1 MIQLSLYLLLRN
13 NDNIILK
20 EHGLSKFKPRLA
32 VLNVMQENSGC
43 HMSAD
48 EIYQY
53 LHDHEHPMSIST
65 VYRVLSQLEKVG
77 IVKKQNFCTERVK
90 YFYEFDDHQH
100 HDHMVCIEC
109 RSIHEFFDLEI
120 ETRQIEIAKNFG
132 FELTDHKLNL
142 YGICAL
148 CSKTQAD

>member
-1 MIQLSLYLLLRN
+1 MSDDKN
-13 NDNIILK
+13 TLK
-20 EHGLSKFKPRLA
+20 EQGLSKFTPRLA

-43 HMSAD
+43 HLSAD

-53 LHDHEHPMSIST
+53 LLDHERPMSIST
-65 VYRVLSQLEKVG
+65 VYRVLTQLEKVG

-90 YFYEFDDHQH
+90 CFYEFDDHQH

-148 CSKTQAD
+148 CSKTQAG

>member
-1 MIQLSLYLLLRN
+1 MNKVWDLLSD
-13 NDNIILK
+13 DNIILK
-20 EHGLSKFKPRLA
+20 EQGLSKFKPRLA

-53 LHDHEHPMSIST
+53 LLDHEHPMSIST

-77 IVKKQNFCTERVK
+77 IVKKQNFSTERAK
-90 YFYEFDDHQH
+90 CFYELHDHQH

-109 RSIHEFFDLEI
+109 RSIHEFIDLEI

-148 CSKTQAD
+148 CSKTQVNQH